1 MWRPLINIINNKYLD
16 TPECSQPW
24 GTQAQKYFCN
34 QQGSYAGGGG
44 SLCAEFQ
51 PDSTQPGLGKIE
63 RETERAIDSTLR
75 RCRGDNIVK
84 SHTHT
89 YLPWD
94 PALLGLGSFP
104 LCVSPFPLFP
114 IPSPVPNFIAAVS
127 FRFLSNVWLNDGIDG
142 WITRKR

>member
-24 GTQAQKYFCN
+24 GTRRHKNIFATRRQLRRWRRLP
-34 QQGSYAGGGG
+34 
-44 SLCAEFQ
+44 LCRVPTRLDQ
-51 PDSTQPGLGKIE
+51 TRPGLGKIE

-75 RCRGDNIVK
+75 RCRGDNIGK
-84 SHTHT
+84 THTHT
-89 YLPWD
+89 YHGIPCS

-104 LCVSPFPLFP
+104 LCVPPF
-114 IPSPVPNFIAAVS
+114 PSPVPDFIAAVS

>member
-51 PDSTQPGLGKIE
+51 PDSTRPGLGKIE
-63 RETERAIDSTLR
+63 KERQRELLTAPYDAAEETTLSR
-75 RCRGDNIVK
+75 
-84 SHTHT
+84 HTHT
-89 YLPWD
+89 YHGIPCS

-104 LCVSPFPLFP
+104 LCVPPF
-114 IPSPVPNFIAAVS
+114 PSPVPDFIAAVS